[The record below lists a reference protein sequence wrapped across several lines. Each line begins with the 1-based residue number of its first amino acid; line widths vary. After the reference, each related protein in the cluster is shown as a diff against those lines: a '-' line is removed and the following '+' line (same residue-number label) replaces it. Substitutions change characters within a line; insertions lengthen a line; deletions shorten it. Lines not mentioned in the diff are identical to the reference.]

1 VSVPDP
7 VPVAVDDPVR
17 GELVFDVRVAG
28 PDDGEPVV
36 LLHGFPQTSWSWSQQ
51 IAALAAAGYRVIAPD
66 QRGYSPRARPDDVAA
81 YAMTALIG
89 DVIGLCDALGVD
101 RFHLVGHDWGGAV
114 AWQTAGR
121 RGDRLLTL
129 ASLATPHPQAL
140 ADAYTGKL
148 GGDQASRSGYVA
160 MFQQEGSE
168 DGMLA
173 NDAAGL
179 RLILQG
185 SGLNEAESQ
194 PYLEALGTRD
204 ALRAALNWYRASSLA
219 DVEGLG
225 AITMPT
231 LYIWST
237 NDLALGREPAEAT
250 GDHVA
255 GPYTFVELDG
265 VDHWIGEHAP
275 DETNRALLAHFASA
289 TP

>member
-1 VSVPDP
+1 VSGPDL
-7 VPVAVDDPVR
+7 VEVTIADPAW
-17 GELVFDVRVAG
+17 GDLVFDVRLAG
-28 PDDGEPVV
+28 PDNGDPVI
-36 LLHGFPQTSWSWSQQ
+36 LLHGFPQTSWSWHEQ
-51 IAALAAAGYRVIAPD
+51 IPVLADAGYRVIAPD
-66 QRGYSPRARPDDVAA
+66 QRGYSPGARPGAVEA
-81 YAMTALIG
+81 YSMPALIG
-89 DVIGLCDALGVD
+89 DVLGLADALDVD

-121 RGDRLLTL
+121 NGDRLLTL

-148 GGDQASRSGYVA
+148 GGNQADRSSYVA
-160 MFQQEGSE
+160 MFREAGSE

-173 NDAAGL
+173 NEAAGL

-185 SGLNEAESQ
+185 SGLDQAESQ
-194 PYLEALGTRD
+194 PYLDALGTPE
-204 ALRAALNWYRASSLA
+204 ALRAAVNWYRASSLA

-225 AITMPT
+225 SITVPT

-250 GDHVA
+250 GNYVD

-265 VDHWIGEHAP
+265 IDHWIGEHAP
-275 DETNRALLAHFASA
+275 DATNHALLANFARA